1 MRYRKI
7 PGWSAALPAAPP
19 PRPFIEDGGSQ
30 PLASDRPVAITATAI
45 PLQHLLASLR
55 QHVRGD
61 HVVHASVLSVEAT
74 ARDGFVLLLGEAEP
88 ASRSEPPRL
97 EAHLSE
103 DQRAV
108 IEAEL
113 GRPFDPLILANRKAE
128 VRLRTSLKQRFGR
141 GATIQAKVIGLH
153 AISEVP
159 IELEIQRE
167 EVLRLLRIGGVRF
180 GPSTWK
186 EPEEPYHVAVIA
198 SEVGDA
204 LRDVEHV
211 LKPFETL
218 GLIALHRI
226 KGTFEG
232 PSAERSLIEA
242 MAKAEALHAKHG
254 LSATLVARGGGPAS
268 SFLPLNAWATAAAAR
283 RLPNLVV
290 GVGHAATPRTVL
302 DDVAGR
308 SVPTPTAA
316 AMLIRDL
323 LRGTAL
329 RAEQAL
335 AALEEAMR
343 EDIQAEAR
351 RALARVMA
359 AYEDAVHLCVTNAEQ
374 QLLKLGLTVERSLL
388 ASIASHSE
396 VMVATEMTAEGV
408 GSDERPP
415 DPHAPHDPLTEAV
428 LAMVIEAETGLVM
441 QSAADARR
449 ASRLIL
455 QFTDGLVGV
464 SVRNQSPPNTTH

>member
-7 PGWSAALPAAPP
+7 PGWRAALPAAPP

-30 PLASDRPVAITATAI
+30 PLTRELPAATEATTI

-55 QHVRGD
+55 QQMKGD

-74 ARDGFVLLLGEAEP
+74 TRDGFVLLLGEAEP

-103 DQRAV
+103 DQRAI

-113 GRPFDPLILANRKAE
+113 GRAFDPFLLANRRIE
-128 VRLRTSLKQRFGR
+128 VGLRTSLKQRFSR
-141 GATIQAKVIGLH
+141 GATVQAKVIGLT
-153 AISEVP
+153 AISEFP

-204 LRDVEHV
+204 LRDVEYV

-218 GLIALHRI
+218 GLLLIHRI

-242 MAKAEALHAKHG
+242 MAKAEALHAEHG
-254 LSATLVARGGGPAS
+254 LSATLVVRGGGPAS
-268 SFLPLNAWATAAAAR
+268 SFSPLNAWATAAAAR

-323 LRGTAL
+323 VRGTAL

-335 AALEEAMR
+335 AALERAIH
-343 EDIQAEAR
+343 EDIEQEAR

-359 AYEDAVHLCVTNAEQ
+359 AYEDAVRLCVANAEQ

-396 VMVATEMTAEGV
+396 VLVATEMTAV
-408 GSDERPP
+408 GDDEHAA
-415 DPHAPHDPLTEAV
+415 DPHDAQDPLVEGG
-428 LAMVIEAETGLVM
+428 LAMVIEAETGFVM
-441 QSAADARR
+441 TTAADARL

-455 QFTDGLVGV
+455 QFSDGLMGV
-464 SVRNQSPPNTTH
+464 WNHPKSITTH